1 MMGIRKAL
9 ASLTLSVA
17 TFCSPLPYLRDAT
30 NKNPQHGYVWYQF
43 GRALFGK
50 GDYTEA
56 IKAFLV
62 ARAYS
67 QVQGSSSEQ
76 SIDNHRTG
84 SIGVAQ
90 FMSQLLARRQSTA
103 VHLIVLPRWDSKRG
117 EKLGIRN

>member
-1 MMGIRKAL
+1 MMGIRTAL

-17 TFCSPLPYLRDAT
+17 TICSPLPLNASPESPEDWSEAMQAIESGQWDGAVVYLREAT

-67 QVQGSSSEQ
+67 QP
-76 SIDNHRTG
+76 
-84 SIGVAQ
+84 
-90 FMSQLLARRQSTA
+90 LAA
-103 VHLIVLPRWDSKRG
+103 
-117 EKLGIRN
+117 